1 MVKYSRKSKRTK
13 TKMRKNKCGGNKN
26 CTSKCKTQFIKEI
39 QQDKRYKVIN
49 KIASFLVKKP
59 HVDDEL
65 NKILDSKD
73 IQDDAVFKDCVQKCK
88 KKTNIKTRKNKRG
101 GNVDKL
107 GDLDFNPN
115 LSYDSKQNGG
125 QNIGSNCKDP
135 NFSIYNTNLLK
146 LSPYKPL

>member
-39 QQDKRYKVIN
+39 QQDKRYRVIN
-49 KIASFLVKKP
+49 KMASFLGKKSN
-59 HVDDEL
+59 VDEEL
-65 NKILDSKD
+65 NKVLDSKD
-73 IQDDAVFKDCVQKCK
+73 IQNDAVFKDCVNKCK

-101 GNVDKL
+101 GNVDNQR
-107 GDLDFNPN
+107 DSDFNPN

-125 QNIGSNCKDP
+125 QNVGSNCKDP
-135 NFSIYNTNLLK
+135 NFSIYNTNLLQ